1 MVVENEANYGSAW
14 NKWDLHIHTKGT
26 SKNDQFVSKT
36 FDEFC
41 NAMFKKA
48 LEKQI
53 AVIGITDYFSI
64 ENYKKVD
71 NFVKNILSNSSHF
84 DENEKQQIKQIVIIP
99 NVELRMLP
107 TTNKGKL
114 INIHCLFDPKYVSK
128 LDNDFFN
135 AVEFSYGNRK
145 YRMNKNN
152 LIELGKAMG
161 ENDDERAYKKGVEN
175 FAISHA
181 DLQKI
186 SVENAEFRKNTI
198 LVTSNSS
205 VDGASGIQ
213 EHYSLFEND
222 QNSSLEAT
230 RRAIY
235 QLTDMI
241 FSSNEG
247 DIKYFSGL
255 KNDSKEEVIKKCGS
269 LKPCIH
275 GSDAHTESKLFA
287 PDNDRYCWIKA
298 KPSFDGL
305 KQVIYEIERVYIGKE
320 SPPSPLYK
328 LEKVQ
333 LDFDK
338 NTVWNNEKKDT
349 FCFADFNQPLYF
361 SPYFTCII
369 GGRGSGKSTLL
380 NLIAN
385 KIDKLDD
392 ENKRKLPTDSKE
404 KTILEP
410 NVVDNIEFLAQ
421 NEIEEFA
428 TNSVKFTQAIFERLD
443 RQSNK
448 KLTAIQSE
456 ITIELKEFDRQITR
470 LLKYDNKTKIL
481 ENKQKESDKIAYLLQ
496 TFMDGNFSKNYT
508 TMNTWI
514 KDKSTRLKWKAY
526 YENTLQNL
534 SQLIQTIELKL
545 QEKDESP
552 ETWTNDNEYKEK
564 QKAFNDELKNILQK
578 YQSVNFEAENAKIT
592 NIEKEISNYREKIDL
607 YLQDRGYNLE
617 NLNDL
622 KNQMSRQ
629 GILNDE
635 IDKLKKEIKILKQD
649 INSFNMSNIDKK
661 ICEFTTQINNEISN
675 INKKFLEIKEKYPE
689 NIKEIKVE
697 FTTNLEVFDNVFEEF
712 ISKLSL
718 QDKTSSTLKDYLSKI
733 SLTDTLSYDDVQSFQ
748 QKHKDMHNNST
759 MAYKNLAEI
768 FSIELNFKIYKLL
781 IEKRLRDIES
791 YKILKVLYDDKELQ
805 FSSFGQR
812 CTAVIV
818 ILLALGNNPIIMDE
832 PEAHLDSSLIANY
845 LVELIK
851 KQKKDR
857 QIIFATHN
865 ANFVLNAD
873 AELII
878 KLSNDDNKVIAQ
890 SFSIEDS
897 ENREDLL
904 KLEGGKEAFKKRE
917 RKYEI

>member
-1 MVVENEANYGSAW
+1 MELVAENEANYGSSW
-14 NKWDLHIHTKGT
+14 NKWDLHIHSPYTNMNGYVC
-26 SKNDQFVSKT
+26 S
-36 FDEFC
+36 DEKFIQKIQDENLAC
-41 NAMFKKA
+41 VGLTNYFKFKDEEYA
-48 LEKQI
+48 LKERLEKL
-53 AVIGITDYFSI
+53 GIKVLMNLEIRLDYV
-64 ENYKKVD
+64 NKD
-71 NFVKNILSNSSHF
+71 
-84 DENEKQQIKQIVIIP
+84 DENLDLHILFSEMTTKTEIEKLLNNIES
-99 NVELRMLP
+99 NVSG
-107 TTNKGKL
+107 N
-114 INIHCLFDPKYVSK
+114 SK
-128 LDNDFFN
+128 
-135 AVEFSYGNRK
+135 
-145 YRMNKNN
+145 
-152 LIELGKAMG
+152 
-161 ENDDERAYKKGVEN
+161 
-175 FAISHA
+175 
-181 DLQKI
+181 KI
-186 SVENAEFRKNTI
+186 SDLLSEDFKFAVVNFDK
-198 LVTSNSS
+198 
-205 VDGASGIQ
+205 
-213 EHYSLFEND
+213 LFECLE
-222 QNSSLEAT
+222 SESLNLQGKYLVGFLSRGKGNA
-230 RRAIY
+230 RS
-235 QLTDMI
+235 
-241 FSSNEG
+241 SSNFEKIANKAHFLIHSTNSQ
-247 DIKYFSGL
+247 DNIDK
-255 KNDSKEEVIKKCGS
+255 DKEFWQQHN
-269 LKPCIH
+269 KPILQS
-275 GSDAHTESKLFA
+275 SDAHSLETIGSKFS
-287 PDNDRYCWIKA
+287 WIKA

-333 LDFDK
+333 FDFDK
-338 NTVWNNEKKDT
+338 NAVWNNDKKDT
-349 FCFADFNQPLYF
+349 FCFADFNQPLCF

-385 KIDKLDD
+385 KIDKLDS
-392 ENKRKLPTDSKE
+392 ENTRKLPTDSKI
-404 KTILEP
+404 KITLEP
-410 NVVDNIEFLAQ
+410 NAIDNIEFLAQ

-456 ITIELKEFDRQITR
+456 ITIELKEFDRQIAR
-470 LLKYDNKTKIL
+470 LLEYDNKTKAL

-496 TFMDGNFSKNYT
+496 TFTDGNFNKNYEM
-508 TMNTWI
+508 MNTWI
-514 KDKSTRLKWKAY
+514 KDKNTRLKWKAY

-534 SQLIQTIELKL
+534 SQFIQETELKL
-545 QEKDESP
+545 QEKDESS
-552 ETWTNDNEYKEK
+552 ETWTNNNEYKEK
-564 QKAFNDELKNILQK
+564 QKVFNNELKNILQK
-578 YQSVNFEAENAKIT
+578 YQSINFEAENAKIT

-607 YLQDRGYNLE
+607 YLQNRGYNLE

-635 IDKLKKEIKILKQD
+635 IDKLKKEIEILKQD

-697 FTTNLEVFDNVFEEF
+697 FTTNSEVFDNVFGEF

-733 SLTDTLSYDDVQSFQ
+733 SLADTLSYDDAQSFQ
-748 QKHKDMHNNST
+748 QKHKDMHNNNT

-781 IEKRLRDIES
+781 IKKHLRNIES
-791 YKILKVLYDDKELQ
+791 YKILKVLYDDKELH

-878 KLSNDDNKVIAQ
+878 KLNNDDNKIIAQ

>member
-1 MVVENEANYGSAW
+1 MVVENEANYGSSW
-14 NKWDLHIHTKGT
+14 NKWDLHIHSPYTNMNGYACSDDNFIQKI
-26 SKNDQFVSKT
+26 Q
-36 FDEFC
+36 DENLAC
-41 NAMFKKA
+41 VGLTNYFKFKDEEYA
-48 LEKQI
+48 LKERLEKL
-53 AVIGITDYFSI
+53 GIKVLMNLEIRLDY
-64 ENYKKVD
+64 
-71 NFVKNILSNSSHF
+71 
-84 DENEKQQIKQIVIIP
+84 
-99 NVELRMLP
+99 
-107 TTNKGKL
+107 TNK
-114 INIHCLFDPKYVSK
+114 
-128 LDNDFFN
+128 
-135 AVEFSYGNRK
+135 
-145 YRMNKNN
+145 
-152 LIELGKAMG
+152 
-161 ENDDERAYKKGVEN
+161 DDE
-175 FAISHA
+175 SL
-181 DLQKI
+181 DLHILFSETITKTEIERLLNNIECNVSGNSKKI
-186 SVENAEFRKNTI
+186 SDLLSEDFKFAVVNFDK
-198 LVTSNSS
+198 
-205 VDGASGIQ
+205 
-213 EHYSLFEND
+213 LFECLE
-222 QNSSLEAT
+222 SKSLNLQGKYLVGFLSRGKGNA
-230 RRAIY
+230 RS
-235 QLTDMI
+235 
-241 FSSNEG
+241 SSNFEKIANKAHFLIHSTNSQ
-247 DIKYFSGL
+247 DNINK
-255 KNDSKEEVIKKCGS
+255 DKEFWQQHN
-269 LKPCIH
+269 KPILQS
-275 GSDAHTESKLFA
+275 SDAHSLETIGSKFS
-287 PDNDRYCWIKA
+287 WIKA

-305 KQVIYEIERVYIGKE
+305 KQVIYEIERVYIGKK

-349 FCFADFNQPLYF
+349 FCFADFNKPLYF

-385 KIDKLDD
+385 KIDKLNVKNT
-392 ENKRKLPTDSKE
+392 EKLPTGN
-404 KTILEP
+404 KTKITLEP
-410 NVVDNIEFLAQ
+410 NVIDNIEFLAQ

-428 TNSVKFTQAIFERLD
+428 TNSAKFTQAIFDRLD

-470 LLKYDNKTKIL
+470 LLGYDNKTKIL

-496 TFMDGNFSKNYT
+496 TFMDGDFSKNYT

-534 SQLIQTIELKL
+534 SQLIQATELKL

-622 KNQMSRQ
+622 KNQVSRQ

-635 IDKLKKEIKILKQD
+635 IGKLKKEIEILKQD

-661 ICEFTTQINNEISN
+661 KCEFATQINNEISN

-697 FTTNLEVFDNVFEEF
+697 FTTNPEVFDNVFEEF

-781 IEKRLRDIES
+781 IEKHLQDIES

-878 KLSNDDNKVIAQ
+878 KLSNDDNKILAQ

-897 ENREDLL
+897 ENRENLL

>member
-1 MVVENEANYGSAW
+1 MELVAENEANYGSSW
-14 NKWDLHIHTKGT
+14 NKWDLHIHSPYTNMNGYVC
-26 SKNDQFVSKT
+26 S
-36 FDEFC
+36 DEKFIQKIQDENLAC
-41 NAMFKKA
+41 VGLTNYFKFKDEEYA
-48 LEKQI
+48 LKERLEKL
-53 AVIGITDYFSI
+53 GIKVLMNLEIRLDYV
-64 ENYKKVD
+64 NKD
-71 NFVKNILSNSSHF
+71 
-84 DENEKQQIKQIVIIP
+84 DENLDLHILFSEMTTKTEIEKLLNNIES
-99 NVELRMLP
+99 NVSG
-107 TTNKGKL
+107 N
-114 INIHCLFDPKYVSK
+114 SK
-128 LDNDFFN
+128 
-135 AVEFSYGNRK
+135 
-145 YRMNKNN
+145 
-152 LIELGKAMG
+152 
-161 ENDDERAYKKGVEN
+161 
-175 FAISHA
+175 
-181 DLQKI
+181 KI
-186 SVENAEFRKNTI
+186 SDLLSEDFKFAVVNFDK
-198 LVTSNSS
+198 
-205 VDGASGIQ
+205 
-213 EHYSLFEND
+213 LFECLE
-222 QNSSLEAT
+222 SESLNLQGKYLVGFLSRGKGNA
-230 RRAIY
+230 RS
-235 QLTDMI
+235 
-241 FSSNEG
+241 SSNFEKIANKAHFLIHSTNSQ
-247 DIKYFSGL
+247 DNIDK
-255 KNDSKEEVIKKCGS
+255 DKEFWQQHN
-269 LKPCIH
+269 KPILQS
-275 GSDAHTESKLFA
+275 SDAHSLETIGSKFS
-287 PDNDRYCWIKA
+287 WIKA

-333 LDFDK
+333 FDFDK
-338 NTVWNNEKKDT
+338 NAVWNNDKKDT

-385 KIDKLDD
+385 KIDKLDSG
-392 ENKRKLPTDSKE
+392 NTRKLPTDSKI
-404 KTILEP
+404 KITLEP
-410 NVVDNIEFLAQ
+410 NVIDNIEFLAQ

-456 ITIELKEFDRQITR
+456 ITIELKEFDRQIAR
-470 LLKYDNKTKIL
+470 LLEYDNKTKAL

-496 TFMDGNFSKNYT
+496 TFTDGNFNKNYEM
-508 TMNTWI
+508 MNTWI
-514 KDKSTRLKWKAY
+514 KDKNTRLKWKTY
-526 YENTLQNL
+526 YGNALQNL
-534 SQLIQTIELKL
+534 SQLIQATELKL

-564 QKAFNDELKNILQK
+564 QKAFNNELKNILQK
-578 YQSVNFEAENAKIT
+578 YQSINFEAENAKIT

-607 YLQDRGYNLE
+607 YLQNRGYNLE

-629 GILNDE
+629 GVLNDE
-635 IDKLKKEIKILKQD
+635 IDKLKKEIETLKQD
-649 INSFNMSNIDKK
+649 IDSFNMSNIDKK
-661 ICEFTTQINNEISN
+661 RYEFATQINNEISN

-697 FTTNLEVFDNVFEEF
+697 FTTNSEVFDNVFEEF

-733 SLTDTLSYDDVQSFQ
+733 SLADTLSYDDVQSFQ

-781 IEKRLRDIES
+781 IKKHLRNIES

-878 KLSNDDNKVIAQ
+878 KLNNDDNKIIAQ

>member
-41 NAMFKKA
+41 NVMFKKA

-152 LIELGKAMG
+152 LIDLGKAMG
-161 ENDDERAYKKGVEN
+161 ENDDEQAYKKGVEN

-328 LEKVQ
+328 LEKAQ
-333 LDFDK
+333 LNFDK

-392 ENKRKLPTDSKE
+392 ENKRKLPTDSKA
-404 KTILEP
+404 KIILEP
-410 NVVDNIEFLAQ
+410 NAIDNIEFLAQ

-443 RQSNK
+443 KNSEMKLHKQEQEIGERIKVFDEQIKLLLQRNSLHK
-448 KLTAIQSE
+448 KLKVKKQELERQNNIIQTFNDKTYLTNKGELQE
-456 ITIELKEFDRQITR
+456 IGKKLLELNSSKERLKTLFNSLKEINTTHSTIDEPQNM
-470 LLKYDNKTKIL
+470 YDKVLNESLSKI
-481 ENKQKESDKIAYLLQ
+481 EN
-496 TFMDGNFSKNYT
+496 
-508 TMNTWI
+508 
-514 KDKSTRLKWKAY
+514 
-526 YENTLQNL
+526 
-534 SQLIQTIELKL
+534 LIQTIKNADY
-545 QEKDESP
+545 QKEKDEIATL
-552 ETWTNDNEYKEK
+552 EKNKREIEEQIYK
-564 QKAFNDELKNILQK
+564 
-578 YQSVNFEAENAKIT
+578 
-592 NIEKEISNYREKIDL
+592 
-607 YLQDRGYNLE
+607 YLQDKGLSE
-617 NLNDL
+617 NNIQDL
-622 KNQMSRQ
+622 KNVGEIIEATKNDINNMKLEIK
-629 GILNDE
+629 GIKQKIIDFKIDE
-635 IDKLKKEIKILKQD
+635 IDKIIKDFSQLVKVELDKINELFKAVASDYHKDIKTIKIEYSQNDVFEIICNEFIEILKQYFQIDIREKVTFKSYIKELELNNPNSTFKDIRDKINNFVKTTETSKILKE
-649 INSFNMSNIDKK
+649 IFN
-661 ICEFTTQINNEISN
+661 
-675 INKKFLEIKEKYPE
+675 NKMLFSVYHLLMLKNLR
-689 NIKEIKVE
+689 NIK
-697 FTTNLEVFDNVFEEF
+697 NVKNF
-712 ISKLSL
+712 SA
-718 QDKTSSTLKDYLSKI
+718 Y
-733 SLTDTLSYDDVQSFQ
+733 YD
-748 QKHKDMHNNST
+748 
-759 MAYKNLAEI
+759 E
-768 FSIELNFKIYKLL
+768 
-781 IEKRLRDIES
+781 
-791 YKILKVLYDDKELQ
+791 KIL
-805 FSSFGQR
+805 SNASFGQR

-878 KLSNDDNKVIAQ
+878 KLSNDNNKITAQ

>member
-1 MVVENEANYGSAW
+1 MNGYVCSDEKFIQKIQDENLACVGLTNYFKFRDEEYALKERLEKLGIKVLMNLELRLDYT
-14 NKWDLHIHTKGT
+14 NKDDESLDLHILFSETITKTEIERLLNNIECNVSGN
-26 SKNDQFVSKT
+26 SKKISDLLSEDFKFAVVN
-36 FDEFC
+36 FDKLFECLDSESLNLRGKYLVGFLSRGKG
-41 NAMFKKA
+41 NARSSSNFKK
-48 LEKQI
+48 I
-53 AVIGITDYFSI
+53 ANKAHFLIHSTD
-64 ENYKKVD
+64 NQD
-71 NFVKNILSNSSHF
+71 NIDKDKEFWQQHNKPILQS
-84 DENEKQQIKQIVIIP
+84 
-99 NVELRMLP
+99 
-107 TTNKGKL
+107 
-114 INIHCLFDPKYVSK
+114 
-128 LDNDFFN
+128 
-135 AVEFSYGNRK
+135 
-145 YRMNKNN
+145 
-152 LIELGKAMG
+152 
-161 ENDDERAYKKGVEN
+161 
-175 FAISHA
+175 
-181 DLQKI
+181 
-186 SVENAEFRKNTI
+186 
-198 LVTSNSS
+198 
-205 VDGASGIQ
+205 
-213 EHYSLFEND
+213 
-222 QNSSLEAT
+222 
-230 RRAIY
+230 
-235 QLTDMI
+235 
-241 FSSNEG
+241 
-247 DIKYFSGL
+247 
-255 KNDSKEEVIKKCGS
+255 
-269 LKPCIH
+269 
-275 GSDAHTESKLFA
+275 SDAHNLETIGSKFS
-287 PDNDRYCWIKA
+287 WIKA

-328 LEKVQ
+328 LEKAQ
-333 LDFDK
+333 LNFDK

-349 FCFADFNQPLYF
+349 FCFADFNEPLYF

-392 ENKRKLPTDSKE
+392 ENKRKLPTDSKA
-404 KTILEP
+404 KITLEP
-410 NVVDNIEFLAQ
+410 NAIDNIEFLAQ

-456 ITIELKEFDRQITR
+456 ITIELKKIDRQIAR
-470 LLKYDNKTKIL
+470 LLEYDNKTKIL

-496 TFMDGNFSKNYT
+496 TFMDNDFITNRT
-508 TMNTWI
+508 VMNIKI

-622 KNQMSRQ
+622 KNQISRQ
-629 GILNDE
+629 SVLNDE
-635 IDKLKKEIKILKQD
+635 IDKLKKEIEILKQD

-697 FTTNLEVFDNVFEEF
+697 FTTNPEVFDNVFEEF

-718 QDKTSSTLKDYLSKI
+718 QDKISSTLKDYLSKI
-733 SLTDTLSYDDVQSFQ
+733 SLVDTLSYDDVQSFQ
-748 QKHKDMHNNST
+748 QKHKDIHNNST

-768 FSIELNFKIYKLL
+768 FSVELNFKIYKLL
-781 IEKRLRDIES
+781 IKKHLRDIES
-791 YKILKVLYDDKELQ
+791 YKILKVLYDDKGLQ

-878 KLSNDDNKVIAQ
+878 KLSNDDNKITAQ

-897 ENREDLL
+897 GNREDLL

>member
-1 MVVENEANYGSAW
+1 MVVENKANYGSAW
-14 NKWDLHIHTKGT
+14 NKWDLHIHSPYTNMNGYACSDEKFIQKIQDENLACVGLTNYFNFKDEEYALKERLEKLEIKVLMNLELRLDYTNKDDESLDLHILFSETITKTEIERLLNNIECNVSGN
-26 SKNDQFVSKT
+26 SKKISDLLSEDFKFAVVNFDKLFECLESKSLNLQGKYLVG
-36 FDEFC
+36 FLSRGKG
-41 NAMFKKA
+41 NARSSSNFKK
-48 LEKQI
+48 I
-53 AVIGITDYFSI
+53 ANKAHFLIHSTNSQ
-64 ENYKKVD
+64 D
-71 NFVKNILSNSSHF
+71 NIDKDKEFWQQHNKPILQS
-84 DENEKQQIKQIVIIP
+84 
-99 NVELRMLP
+99 
-107 TTNKGKL
+107 
-114 INIHCLFDPKYVSK
+114 
-128 LDNDFFN
+128 
-135 AVEFSYGNRK
+135 
-145 YRMNKNN
+145 
-152 LIELGKAMG
+152 
-161 ENDDERAYKKGVEN
+161 
-175 FAISHA
+175 
-181 DLQKI
+181 
-186 SVENAEFRKNTI
+186 
-198 LVTSNSS
+198 
-205 VDGASGIQ
+205 
-213 EHYSLFEND
+213 
-222 QNSSLEAT
+222 
-230 RRAIY
+230 
-235 QLTDMI
+235 
-241 FSSNEG
+241 
-247 DIKYFSGL
+247 
-255 KNDSKEEVIKKCGS
+255 
-269 LKPCIH
+269 
-275 GSDAHTESKLFA
+275 SDAHSLETIGSKFS
-287 PDNDRYCWIKA
+287 WIKA

-305 KQVIYEIERVYIGKE
+305 KQVIYEIERVYIGKK

-338 NTVWNNEKKDT
+338 NTVWNNEKKDI
-349 FCFADFNQPLYF
+349 FCFADFNQSLYF

-392 ENKRKLPTDSKE
+392 ENKRKLPTDN
-404 KTILEP
+404 KTKITLEP
-410 NVVDNIEFLAQ
+410 NVIDNIEFLAQ

-470 LLKYDNKTKIL
+470 LLGYDNKTKIL

-508 TMNTWI
+508 VMNTWI

-534 SQLIQTIELKL
+534 SQLIQATELKL

-552 ETWTNDNEYKEK
+552 ETWTNENEYKEK

-622 KNQMSRQ
+622 KNQVSRQ

-635 IDKLKKEIKILKQD
+635 IDKLKKEIEILKQD

-661 ICEFTTQINNEISN
+661 ICEFATQINNEISS

-697 FTTNLEVFDNVFEEF
+697 FTTNPEVFDNVFEEF

-733 SLTDTLSYDDVQSFQ
+733 SLADTLSYDDVQSFQ
-748 QKHKDMHNNST
+748 QKHKDMHNNNT

-781 IEKRLRDIES
+781 IKKHLRDIES

-878 KLSNDDNKVIAQ
+878 KLSNDDNKILAQ

>member
-1 MVVENEANYGSAW
+1 MVVENEANYGSTW
-14 NKWDLHIHTKGT
+14 NKWDLHIHSPYTNMNGYACSDDDFIQKIQDENLACVGLTNYFKFKDEEYALKERLEKLGIKVLINLELRLDYTNKDDESLDLHILFSETTTKAEIERLLNNIECNVSGN
-26 SKNDQFVSKT
+26 SKKISDLLSEDFKFAVVN
-36 FDEFC
+36 FDKLFECLESESLNLQGKYLVGFLSRGKG
-41 NAMFKKA
+41 NARSSSNFKK
-48 LEKQI
+48 I
-53 AVIGITDYFSI
+53 ANKAHFLIHSTNSQ
-64 ENYKKVD
+64 N
-71 NFVKNILSNSSHF
+71 NIDRDKEF
-84 DENEKQQIKQIVIIP
+84 WQQH
-99 NVELRMLP
+99 
-107 TTNKGKL
+107 NKP
-114 INIHCLFDPKYVSK
+114 I
-128 LDNDFFN
+128 
-135 AVEFSYGNRK
+135 
-145 YRMNKNN
+145 
-152 LIELGKAMG
+152 
-161 ENDDERAYKKGVEN
+161 
-175 FAISHA
+175 
-181 DLQKI
+181 LQ
-186 SVENAEFRKNTI
+186 S
-198 LVTSNSS
+198 
-205 VDGASGIQ
+205 
-213 EHYSLFEND
+213 
-222 QNSSLEAT
+222 
-230 RRAIY
+230 
-235 QLTDMI
+235 
-241 FSSNEG
+241 
-247 DIKYFSGL
+247 
-255 KNDSKEEVIKKCGS
+255 
-269 LKPCIH
+269 
-275 GSDAHTESKLFA
+275 SDAHSLETIGSKFS
-287 PDNDRYCWIKA
+287 WIKA

-305 KQVIYEIERVYIGKE
+305 KQVIYEIERVYIGKK

-349 FCFADFNQPLYF
+349 FCFADFNKPLYF
-361 SPYFTCII
+361 SPYFTCVI

-385 KIDKLDD
+385 KIDKLNVKNT
-392 ENKRKLPTDSKE
+392 EKLPTDN
-404 KTILEP
+404 KTKIILEP
-410 NVVDNIEFLAQ
+410 NVIDNIEFLAQ

-470 LLKYDNKTKIL
+470 LLEYDNKTKIL

-534 SQLIQTIELKL
+534 SQLIQATELKL

-629 GILNDE
+629 GVLDDE
-635 IDKLKKEIKILKQD
+635 IDKLRKEIEALKQNID
-649 INSFNMSNIDKK
+649 SFNMSNIDKK
-661 ICEFTTQINNEISN
+661 RYEFTTQINNEIFN

-697 FTTNLEVFDNVFEEF
+697 FTTNSEVFDNVFEEF

-733 SLTDTLSYDDVQSFQ
+733 SLVDTLSYDDVQSFQ

-768 FSIELNFKIYKLL
+768 FSVELNFKIYKLL
-781 IEKRLRDIES
+781 IKKHLQDIES

-878 KLSNDDNKVIAQ
+878 KLSNDDNKILAQ

-904 KLEGGKEAFKKRE
+904 KLEGGREAFKKRE

>member
-1 MVVENEANYGSAW
+1 MVAENEANYGSSW
-14 NKWDLHIHTKGT
+14 NKWDLHMHTKGT
-26 SKNDQFVSKT
+26 NKNDQFVSKT

-48 LEKQI
+48 LEGQI
-53 AVIGITDYFSI
+53 VVIGITDYFSI
-64 ENYKKVD
+64 EKYKQVD
-71 NFVKNILSNSSHF
+71 SFVKNILPNSSHF
-84 DENEKQQIKQIVIIP
+84 NDKEKQQIKQIVLIP

-107 TTNKGKL
+107 TTDKGKL

-135 AVEFSYGNRK
+135 AIEFSYGNRK
-145 YRMNKNN
+145 YRMNKNDFVA
-152 LIELGKAMG
+152 LGKAMG

-198 LVTSNSS
+198 FVTSNSS

-241 FSSNEG
+241 FSSNER

-333 LDFDK
+333 FDFDK
-338 NTVWNNEKKDT
+338 NAVWNNDKKDT
-349 FCFADFNQPLYF
+349 FCFADFNEALYF

-385 KIDKLDD
+385 KIDKLDSG
-392 ENKRKLPTDSKE
+392 NTRKLPTDSKI
-404 KTILEP
+404 KITLEP
-410 NVVDNIEFLAQ
+410 NAIDNIEFLAQ

-443 RQSNK
+443 KNSEMKLHKQEQEIGERIKVFDEQIKLLLKRDSLHK
-448 KLTAIQSE
+448 KLKVKKQ
-456 ITIELKEFDRQITR
+456 ELGRQNNI
-470 LLKYDNKTKIL
+470 I
-481 ENKQKESDKIAYLLQ
+481 Q
-496 TFMDGNFSKNYT
+496 TFNDKTYLTNKEKLQEIGKKLLGLNSSKE
-508 TMNTWI
+508 
-514 KDKSTRLKWKAY
+514 RLKTLFNSLREINTTHSTIDEPQNIYDKVLNESLSKI
-526 YENTLQNL
+526 EN
-534 SQLIQTIELKL
+534 LIQTIKNADY
-545 QEKDESP
+545 QKEKDEIA
-552 ETWTNDNEYKEK
+552 TLEK
-564 QKAFNDELKNILQK
+564 DK
-578 YQSVNFEAENAKIT
+578 
-592 NIEKEISNYREKIDL
+592 KEIEEQIYK
-607 YLQDRGYNLE
+607 YLQDKGLSE
-617 NLNDL
+617 NNIQDL
-622 KNQMSRQ
+622 KNVGEIIEATKNDINNMKLEIK
-629 GILNDE
+629 GIKQKIIDFKIDE
-635 IDKLKKEIKILKQD
+635 IDKIIKDFSQLVKVELDKINKLFKAVANDYQKDIKTIKIEYSQNDVFEIICNEFIEILKQYFQIDIREKVTFKTYMKELELNNPNSTFKDIQDKINNFTKTTETSKILKE
-649 INSFNMSNIDKK
+649 IFN
-661 ICEFTTQINNEISN
+661 
-675 INKKFLEIKEKYPE
+675 NKLLFRIYHLLMLKNLR
-689 NIKEIKVE
+689 NIK
-697 FTTNLEVFDNVFEEF
+697 NVKNFNV
-712 ISKLSL
+712 
-718 QDKTSSTLKDYLSKI
+718 Y
-733 SLTDTLSYDDVQSFQ
+733 YD
-748 QKHKDMHNNST
+748 
-759 MAYKNLAEI
+759 E
-768 FSIELNFKIYKLL
+768 
-781 IEKRLRDIES
+781 
-791 YKILKVLYDDKELQ
+791 KIL
-805 FSSFGQR
+805 SNASFGQR

-878 KLSNDDNKVIAQ
+878 KLNNDDNKIIAQ

-897 ENREDLL
+897 GNREDLL